1 MNGRDTQID
10 EIGAARFLT
19 PEVTKEALGLVKMGK
34 IYPLGQML
42 EPGIPQLPHHPPFVR
57 TPYSTPYQSQQRWRE
72 RRTKNEPGPA
82 AERLEINTH
91 TGTHIDGLGHW
102 SNLNCTYGGLDA
114 RENFTE
120 KGLAHLGLEHMPP
133 IVTRGVLLDIARLK
147 GVEMLEGGTAIT
159 LDNLQTFL
167 QQNGLSLRRGD
178 VALIR
183 TGWSQLWAKRDPR
196 YCSSE
201 PGVGRKA
208 SVWLADQ
215 GIVAL
220 GADTM
225 AVDVDPPED
234 PAYPRIGHQI
244 LLVERGVHLIENMN
258 LEELAKNEVYEFL
271 FILVVPKLKGGTA
284 FPVEPVAII

>member
-1 MNGRDTQID
+1 MSGKDIQID
-10 EIGAARFLT
+10 EIGAAKFLT
-19 PEVTKEALGLVKMGK
+19 PEVSKEALGLVKTGK
-34 IYPLGQML
+34 IYPLGHVL

-57 TPYSTPYQSQQRWRE
+57 TPYGTPYQSQQRWRE
-72 RRTKNEPGPA
+72 RNVKNEPGPA

-91 TGTHIDGLGHW
+91 TGTHIDALGHW
-102 SNLNCTYGGLDA
+102 SNLNRTYGGLDA

-120 KGLAHLGLEHMPP
+120 KGLAHLGLEHLPP
-133 IVTRGVLLDIARLK
+133 IVTRGILLDIAGLK
-147 GVEMLEGGTAIT
+147 GLEMLEGGTAIT
-159 LDNLQTFL
+159 VHDLQTFL
-167 QQNGLSLRRGD
+167 QKNSLSLRRGD

-183 TGWSQLWAKRDPR
+183 TGWSKLWARRDPR

-201 PGVGRKA
+201 PGVGREA

-244 LLVERGVHLIENMN
+244 LLVERGVHLIENMD
-258 LEELAKNEVYEFL
+258 LEELAGDKIYEFL
-271 FILVVPKLKGGTA
+271 FILLAPRLKGGTA
-284 FPVEPVAII
+284 FPVQPVAVT